1 MVRPSFWD
9 EIFFEASFD
18 DKRWIATRADWK
30 KLSTGQERYLG
41 GFLFLLGPSLQ
52 LLRQI
57 AFPSIVVLTFLLG
70 NAVYY
75 SCASFYT
82 SLPILDTSGGGASI
96 ASFGMFTIGI
106 FLSVKFRIVVLSR
119 RDANI
124 EFSVVCRGLL
134 HIIKILHM
142 LPVDADSQRNM
153 HKWCRLY
160 PYALISDLTGVFTNE
175 LLRHLDDLDHDVAQE
190 AMSSEEFRVCI
201 MYEIYNAYPNLRK
214 VSTASYTPVQVEFS
228 KSAIKRLERVN
239 EAAEV
244 LVARQRLPF
253 PGLINNTLRGFTILW
268 LVACSFV
275 IFGTQYKNFTTTKG
289 HSILELLL
297 HIWLLT
303 TIMFAYNCAILVIL
317 QLLV

>member
-1 MVRPSFWD
+1 MARPSFWD

-18 DKRWIATRADWK
+18 DKRRIATRADWK

-75 SCASFYT
+75 SCAAFYT

-124 EFSVVCRGLL
+124 EFSVICRGLL
-134 HIIKILHM
+134 HIIKIIHM
-142 LPVDADSQRNM
+142 LPVDADSRRNM

-160 PYALISDLTGVFTNE
+160 PYALISDLTGDSTNE
-175 LLRHLDDLDHDVAQE
+175 LLCHLDDLDHDVAQE
-190 AMSSEEFRVCI
+190 AMSSEELRVCI

-239 EAAEV
+239 ETAEV